1 MPLTDNHRLAIR
13 IDNLLRESQH
23 EDGHFI
29 KTKRIVWR
37 ILTSTDDP
45 QLQILHQVVLD
56 WIELLGNQG
65 FPLEAFNP
73 QSSADIIVRW
83 KRATPRQP
91 IWELIREMLVEY
103 ADYLRRTPYDADM
116 KQLEFI
122 SRLQVSKEQQ
132 RLWLEELYVQTDQD
146 TDPADSPEHEV
157 DKRVV
162 TLQFLIKIRK
172 IVDTGTSQQDR
183 KFLLLSLMQTTEFP
197 CVHNPS
203 PNRHEPYDIMVN
215 YLWDMGLMPPW
226 INSRGKVD
234 TTDLEHIDEGTIN
247 RAFAYVVST
256 YCTPDM
262 MLNLAERASGF
273 PCFIDVNATPPS

>member
-122 SRLQVSKEQQ
+122 SRLQELIGEHLSKGDGLDEKEAFYQVVEALETSHEITTL
-132 RLWLEELYVQTDQD
+132 RLALGQD
-146 TDPADSPEHEV
+146 PSRFGDRTPLASASN
-157 DKRVV
+157 
-162 TLQFLIKIRK
+162 
-172 IVDTGTSQQDR
+172 TG
-183 KFLLLSLMQTTEFP
+183 
-197 CVHNPS
+197 
-203 PNRHEPYDIMVN
+203 
-215 YLWDMGLMPPW
+215 
-226 INSRGKVD
+226 
-234 TTDLEHIDEGTIN
+234 
-247 RAFAYVVST
+247 
-256 YCTPDM
+256 
-262 MLNLAERASGF
+262 
-273 PCFIDVNATPPS
+273 